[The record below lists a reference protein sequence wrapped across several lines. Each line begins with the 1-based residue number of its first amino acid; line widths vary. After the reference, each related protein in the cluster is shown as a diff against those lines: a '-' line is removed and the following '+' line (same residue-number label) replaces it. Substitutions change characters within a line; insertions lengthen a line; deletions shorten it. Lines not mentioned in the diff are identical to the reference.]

1 MAVDVAYFRG
11 ELARY
16 LQVKAASRCSEED
29 PWLDAYFTD
38 TEIAAM
44 LDEIEALR
52 AILNAVRK
60 EIKPHDDLP
69 HADEQDAADAFY
81 GIQEIMK
88 GNDA

>member
-52 AILNAVRK
+52 AQNAEYQEEFK
-60 EIKPHDDLP
+60 ALKNDIAELS
-69 HADEQDAADAFY
+69 EQVADA
-81 GIQEIMK
+81 
-88 GNDA
+88 